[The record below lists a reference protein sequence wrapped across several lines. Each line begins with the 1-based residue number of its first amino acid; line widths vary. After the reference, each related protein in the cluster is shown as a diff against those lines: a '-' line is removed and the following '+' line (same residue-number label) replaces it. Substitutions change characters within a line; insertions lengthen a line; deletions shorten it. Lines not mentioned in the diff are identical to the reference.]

1 MKLERRNYPITDM
14 EVRSEEG
21 KPTILRG
28 YAAVFEKLS
37 VPLYGFRE
45 KIRKGAFAK
54 SLEKNNIKA
63 LWNHNSD
70 YPLGSTKAGTL
81 KLEEDDRGLR
91 FELELPDNS
100 WGRDAAIAVKRR
112 DVDGVSFGFNV
123 EKEEWDNS
131 NPKDVIRTLV
141 EVNLIEI
148 SPTPFPAYP
157 ATSVSARSVLAEH
170 GIDYDKLAG
179 ALVRAQNKLLT
190 DDDYHFIQST
200 IEFLQG
206 LTVAKDVKR
215 TTDSLR
221 RRLELAEKMYI

>member
-1 MKLERRNYPITDM
+1 MKIERRNFPIEDM

-37 VPLYGFRE
+37 VPLFGFRE

-70 YPLGSTKAGTL
+70 YPLGSTKGGTL
-81 KLEEDDRGLR
+81 KLEEDDKGLR

-100 WGRDAAIAVKRR
+100 WGRDAEIAVRR
-112 DVDGVSFGFNV
+112 KDVDGVSFGFNV
-123 EKEEWDNS
+123 NKDEWDRSNEKE
-131 NPKDVIRTLV
+131 PIRTLV
-141 EVNLIEI
+141 DVNLIEI

-157 ATSVSARSVLAEH
+157 ATSVSARSVLMSH
-170 GIDYDKLAG
+170 GVDYDRLAG
-179 ALVRAQNKLLT
+179 ALVRAQQNLLT
-190 DDDYHFIQST
+190 DEDHDYIRSVVAM
-200 IEFLQG
+200 LQG
-206 LTVAKDVKR
+206 FTKEKEEARKII
-215 TTDSLR
+215 DSISKKYK
-221 RRLELAEKMYI
+221 ELKV

>member
-1 MKLERRNYPITDM
+1 MKIERRNFPIEDM

-45 KIRKGAFAK
+45 KIRAGAFAQ

-63 LWNHNSD
+63 LWNHNAD
-70 YPLGSTKAGTL
+70 FPLGSTKGGTL
-81 KLEEDDRGLR
+81 KLEEDEKGLR

-100 WGRDAAIAVKRR
+100 WGRDAAIAVKRK
-112 DVDGVSFGFNV
+112 DVDGVSFGFSVNKDEWDRSN
-123 EKEEWDNS
+123 EKE
-131 NPKDVIRTLV
+131 PIRTLV
-141 EVNLIEI
+141 DVNLVEI

-179 ALVRAQNKLLT
+179 AVVNAKNNTLA
-190 DDDYHFIQST
+190 DADYRFLKET
-200 IEFLQG
+200 IDLLQG
-206 LTVAKDVKR
+206 LTKEREETRKFLETIAKK
-215 TTDSLR
+215 
-221 RRLELAEKMYI
+221 YF